1 MDQKM
6 LWSIY
11 DIYTPQNDDI
21 VKYCPSIIG
30 FYYSEKPNS
39 SYCFSVSGGMVM
51 DPFRS
56 GGMGSMGGGMFR
68 PPRNPGQLPRL
79 VFFNL
84 KLLQNLFSF
93 IASVILIH

>member
-1 MDQKM
+1 
-6 LWSIY
+6 
-11 DIYTPQNDDI
+11 
-21 VKYCPSIIG
+21 
-30 FYYSEKPNS
+30 
-39 SYCFSVSGGMVM
+39 M

-56 GGMGSMGGGMFR
+56 GGMGSMGGDMFR

>member
-1 MDQKM
+1 MYIPSGEYGPKNVV
-6 LWSIY
+6 
-11 DIYTPQNDDI
+11 IYTPQNDYI

-30 FYYSEKPNS
+30 FHYSERPNS

-56 GGMGSMGGGMFR
+56 GGMGSMGGDMFR

-84 KLLQNLFSF
+84 KLLQNLL
-93 IASVILIH
+93 LIGPT